1 MLPFT
6 SEQFF
11 QVFADYNRAVWPAQW
26 ILWLAGAGAL
36 SGALARRVSGTR
48 VALGLLAALWL
59 WMALAYHWT
68 YFARINPAARLF
80 AVVFVVA
87 ASLLAWR
94 AVGRSPLLLAPR
106 RSARDAVG
114 LALAAFG
121 LVVYPLLNPLLGHRF
136 PAAPGFG
143 LPCPTTL
150 FTIGLLTLSKP
161 RVDRILLLTPV
172 AWSLVG
178 ASAALL
184 LGVWQ
189 DLALA
194 FAAAWGVWLLI
205 RPRATRRFAHPT
217 E

>member
-6 SEQFF
+6 ADQFF
-11 QVFADYNRAVWPAQW
+11 QVFADYNQAVWPAQV

-36 SGALARRVSGTR
+36 AGALARRPGGTR
-48 VALGLLAALWL
+48 IAFGLLAALWA
-59 WMALAYHWT
+59 WMALAYHWAF
-68 YFARINPAARLF
+68 FARVNPAARLF
-80 AVVFVVA
+80 AVVFVA
-87 ASLLAWR
+87 AALLFARR
-94 AVGRSPLLLAPR
+94 ALRAAPALLAPR

-114 LALAAFG
+114 LFLAVFG
-121 LVVYPLLNPLLGHRF
+121 LAVYPLLGPLSGHRL

-150 FTIGLLTLSKP
+150 FSLGLLTVSKP
-161 RVDRILLLTPV
+161 RVDRTLLLAPV
-172 AWSLVG
+172 AWSVVG

-194 FAAAWGVWLLI
+194 FAAAWGGWLLI
-205 RPRATRRFAHPT
+205 RPEASRRSPHLT